1 MLCVEVW
8 GNSLPAKAS
17 PRPREQGAVI
27 SVTKAARPKFYS
39 LCWLYGIRYMSIFS
53 ISVLGRR
60 GIQFTA
66 AATTGCR
73 RDIYP
78 NSASRLT
85 NTRVILNHHALKQ
98 SVVTAPKRK
107 TLLPASSASPSLIS
121 FHRSNSAVIYVTH
134 LLYRFALSVFV
145 IVALHSTRHVV
156 KARSVFNSRRVTRVR
171 MIRSAGDTC

>member
-53 ISVLGRR
+53 ISVLGRS

-85 NTRVILNHHALKQ
+85 NTRVVLNDHALKQ
-98 SVVTAPKRK
+98 NVVTAQKGRLFCRRPVR
-107 TLLPASSASPSLIS
+107 
-121 FHRSNSAVIYVTH
+121 
-134 LLYRFALSVFV
+134 
-145 IVALHSTRHVV
+145 ALHSSH
-156 KARSVFNSRRVTRVR
+156 SIVR
-171 MIRSAGDTC
+171 TVLSFTLPTCCTGLP